1 MPPEETTL
9 WWSEPQEYTKAA
21 KSVQSKSSPKG
32 KLMKAKITLSLVA
45 VALLL
50 VASTPALAADTV
62 LRVVVVQTD
71 DVDGY
76 VKQLEEGEALLKKMG
91 SPGLLRIWRASFAG
105 PDAGSVVVSI
115 EYESL
120 QALAADM
127 ALLTANAEVQTWL
140 KGLDEIRTILSDSIY
155 REL

>member
-1 MPPEETTL
+1 
-9 WWSEPQEYTKAA
+9 
-21 KSVQSKSSPKG
+21 
-32 KLMKAKITLSLVA
+32 MKAKITLSLVA

-71 DVDGY
+71 DVAGY
-76 VKQLEEGEALLKKMG
+76 VEQLEQGKALLKKNG
-91 SPGLLRIWRASFAG
+91 SPAKLRIWRASFAG
-105 PDAGSVVVSI
+105 PETGSVVVSM
-115 EYESL
+115 EFESL
-120 QALAADM
+120 QVLAAEM
-127 ALLTANAEVQTWL
+127 AKLADNAEFQTWL